1 MLILQ
6 LLIQF
11 TSNSFTFPNSQLVIL
26 PNSFS
31 LQNSFYSPKIIQIQ
45 NSRTILRRFTS
56 TNTHQNTLIINKL
69 TLFLFIQIL
78 HQKNR
83 LKNHF
88 RRFTNQI
95 LGNMR
100 TLSQNIQNS
109 QFLFYSNSFL
119 IYFAVTE
126 F

>member
-6 LLIQF
+6 LLIRF

-45 NSRTILRRFTS
+45 NSRTILRRFTP

>member
-6 LLIQF
+6 LLIRF

-45 NSRTILRRFTS
+45 NSRTILRRFTP
-56 TNTHQNTLIINKL
+56 TNIHQNTLIISKL

>member
-6 LLIQF
+6 LLIRF

-45 NSRTILRRFTS
+45 NSRTILRRFTP
-56 TNTHQNTLIINKL
+56 TNTRQNTLIISKL

-109 QFLFYSNSFL
+109 QFLFYSYSFL

>member
-6 LLIQF
+6 LLIRF

-45 NSRTILRRFTS
+45 NSRTILRRFTP
-56 TNTHQNTLIINKL
+56 TNIRQNILIINKL

>member
-1 MLILQ
+1 MSILQ
-6 LLIQF
+6 LLIRF
-11 TSNSFTFPNSQLVIL
+11 TPNSFTFPNSQLVIL

-45 NSRTILRRFTS
+45 NSRTILRRFTPTS
-56 TNTHQNTLIINKL
+56 IRQNTLIINKL
-69 TLFLFIQIL
+69 ALFLFIQIL

>member
-6 LLIQF
+6 LLIRF

-45 NSRTILRRFTS
+45 NSRTILRRFTP
-56 TNTHQNTLIINKL
+56 TNTRQNTLIINKL
-69 TLFLFIQIL
+69 ALLLFIQIL

>member
-6 LLIQF
+6 LLIRF

-26 PNSFS
+26 PDSFS
-31 LQNSFYSPKIIQIQ
+31 LQNSFNSPKIIQIQ
-45 NSRTILRRFTS
+45 NSRTILRRFTP

>member
-1 MLILQ
+1 MSILQ
-6 LLIQF
+6 LLIRF

-45 NSRTILRRFTS
+45 NSRTILRRFTP
-56 TNTHQNTLIINKL
+56 TNTRQNTLTINKL
-69 TLFLFIQIL
+69 ALFLFIQIL

-95 LGNMR
+95 LENMR

>member
-1 MLILQ
+1 MSILQ
-6 LLIQF
+6 LLIRF

-45 NSRTILRRFTS
+45 NSRTILRRFTP
-56 TNTHQNTLIINKL
+56 TNTRQNTLIINKL

>member
-6 LLIQF
+6 LLIRF

-45 NSRTILRRFTS
+45 NSRTILRRFTP
-56 TNTHQNTLIINKL
+56 TNTRQNTLIINKL

>member
-6 LLIQF
+6 LLIRF

-45 NSRTILRRFTS
+45 NSRTILRRFTP
-56 TNTHQNTLIINKL
+56 TNTRQNTLIISKL

-126 F
+126 L

>member
-6 LLIQF
+6 LLIRF

-45 NSRTILRRFTS
+45 NSRTILRRFTP
-56 TNTHQNTLIINKL
+56 TNTRQNTLIISKL

>member
-6 LLIQF
+6 LLIRF

-45 NSRTILRRFTS
+45 NSRTILRPTS
-56 TNTHQNTLIINKL
+56 TRQNTLIINKL

>member
-45 NSRTILRRFTS
+45 NSRTILRRFTP

-109 QFLFYSNSFL
+109 QFLFYSNSFF

>member
-6 LLIQF
+6 LLIRF

-31 LQNSFYSPKIIQIQ
+31 LQNSFYFLKIIQIQ
-45 NSRTILRRFTS
+45 NSRTILRRFTPTS
-56 TNTHQNTLIINKL
+56 TRQNTLIINKL

>member
-6 LLIQF
+6 LLIRF

-45 NSRTILRRFTS
+45 NSRTILRRFTP

-109 QFLFYSNSFL
+109 QFLFYSNSFF